1 MVTFASEGAQVRLT
15 TPGRGRSGM
24 LRPVG
29 VPSIPVIE
37 PVSLVEREEQ
47 LASLF
52 DLADADV
59 GRAVLLSGEAG
70 FGKTSLLQAFLGG
83 LDHRHRILEAA
94 CEPVGIPTAFSP
106 LFDLLDDLPGELCD
120 DIRTGSGR
128 TAVYAGM
135 LDLLKGD
142 RIVLVVEDV
151 HWADE
156 ATLGLLRYLGRRIA
170 PTKSLLICTY
180 RPEDLDLAHPMHL
193 VVADLGPTATRIELP
208 ALTPSGVEAMTRGLD
223 IDPTRIHAATLGN
236 PFLVEEVIRHPDSK
250 LPSNISNAVL
260 ARAANFSSKALET
273 LYSVALSPD
282 GVSLDTLLAL
292 DPAAGSYVDLAVQRR
307 LLVSSDSLVTCRH
320 DLIRHSLEAAV
331 PPALRRD
338 LHRRL
343 LEQLE
348 EHVDVRPDLSRLAYH
363 SLGAQDDVK
372 SVSYSLT
379 GGRELGPWRRS
390 PSGGVPLLQRPPL
403 PGTDDRQPAA

>member
-1 MVTFASEGAQVRLT
+1 M
-15 TPGRGRSGM
+15 
-24 LRPVG
+24 
-29 VPSIPVIE
+29 IE

-52 DLADADV
+52 DLADA
-59 GRAVLLSGEAG
+59 GTGNAVLLSGEAG
-70 FGKTSLLQAFLGG
+70 FGKTSLLRAFLGG

-106 LFDLLDDLPGELCD
+106 LFDLLDDLPAELCD
-120 DIRTGSGR
+120 EIRTGSGR

-156 ATLGLLRYLGRRIA
+156 ATLGLVRYLGRRIA

-180 RPEDLDLAHPMHL
+180 RPEDLELAHPMHL

-223 IDPTRIHAATLGN
+223 VDPKRIHEATLGN

-260 ARAANFSSKALET
+260 ARAANFSSEALET
-273 LYSVALSPD
+273 LYLVALSPD
-282 GVSLDTLLAL
+282 GVSLDILLAL

-307 LLVSSDSLVTCRH
+307 LLVSSDGHVTCRH

-348 EHVDVRPDLSRLAYH
+348 EHVDAHPDLSQLAYH
-363 SLGAQDDVK
+363 SLGAQDDAK
-372 SVSYSLT
+372 AVSYSLQAAESSAR
-379 GGRELGPWRRS
+379 GGAHRQAAHHYANALLFRGRMSTDQLRQTLLAAAQEHCLTNASSEAVGYAAEL
-390 PSGGVPLLQRPPL
+390 VETL
-403 PGTDDRQPAA
+403 